1 MNADL
6 EGLVVRMRVKKEVS
20 TLKILGIKFQSDQE
34 SKSQNE
40 LKFSLDDIQVM
51 HLNNELVYKHNL
63 IREYQSAEEHI
74 PAEEDFHILNVEMS
88 NRAFNEESS
97 ICSVKGNFSNML
109 VILETPSILQIVQN
123 SHQIYKSLKP
133 YLLNHQAS
141 NIN

>member
-1 MNADL
+1 
-6 EGLVVRMRVKKEVS
+6 MRVKKEVS

-63 IREYQSAEEHI
+63 IREYEDAEEHI

-133 YLLNHQAS
+133 YLPNHQAG